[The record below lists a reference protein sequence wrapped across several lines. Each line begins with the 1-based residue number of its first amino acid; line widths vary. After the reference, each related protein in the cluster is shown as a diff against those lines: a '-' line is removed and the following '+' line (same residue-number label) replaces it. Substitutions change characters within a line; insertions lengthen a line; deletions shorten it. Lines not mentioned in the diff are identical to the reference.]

1 MSQLGRMVGRIG
13 TRLGSALDGALVGAA
28 RIGFA
33 RNSGPHRDRSRL
45 LAEATEF
52 YRRPELLAGD
62 GFFPPPELARPL
74 ERRVRS
80 LPDGEVVEVTF
91 PSTFRPRW
99 ERMERAYLEHA
110 ENQTAHVRM
119 FRHTSPRASILCL
132 HGYAGGRQFFSERA
146 FEVEWLY
153 KLGLDVSLFV
163 LPFHGPRAS
172 PGHGTAPIWPSPQVA
187 RTNEG
192 FAHAIHDLR
201 AWIGWLRARGAPH
214 VITTGMSLGGFT
226 TALLATVEP
235 LDFAAPMIPVAA
247 WADLFWGHGED
258 SRERALAEAEGI
270 TLERMRAALEVTSP
284 LARLPKLAGERVL
297 VIDAAGDRIAPRQ
310 HAAWLADHFRARRLT
325 FGGGHVLQLGRGK
338 AFRALAQ
345 RLGELALIPPRTP

>member
-1 MSQLGRMVGRIG
+1 MSLIGRIG
-13 TRLGSALDGALVGAA
+13 TQLGSALDGALVNAA
-28 RIGFA
+28 RLGFA
-33 RNSGPHRDRSRL
+33 RHTGPRQDRSRL

-62 GFFPPPELARPL
+62 GFFPPPEVARPL
-74 ERRVRS
+74 ERRVRT
-80 LPDGEVVEVTF
+80 LDGGEVVDVTF

-110 ENQTAHVRM
+110 ENATAHVRM
-119 FRHTSPRASILCL
+119 LRHTSPRASILCL

-163 LPFHGPRAS
+163 LPFHGARAA
-172 PGHGTAPIWPSPQVA
+172 PGTTAPIWPSPHVA

-192 FAHAIHDLR
+192 FAHAMHDLR
-201 AWIGWLRARGAPH
+201 AWIAWLRARGAPQ
-214 VITTGMSLGGFT
+214 VAVTGMSLGGFT
-226 TALLATVEP
+226 TSLLATVEP

-247 WADLFWGHGED
+247 WADLFWTHGQH
-258 SRERALAEAEGI
+258 SRERAEAEAEGI

-284 LARLPKLAGERVL
+284 LARAPKLPGERVL

-310 HAAWLADHFRARRLT
+310 HAAWLADHFRARRVT

-338 AFRALAQ
+338 AFRALA
-345 RLGELALIPPRTP
+345 RRFAELELIPPRAP